1 MVRVS
6 RLELRLRLPIVW
18 LVLLVLAAVLLP
30 GRIWNTMLIGL
41 GGLFLVAYI
50 WARQLAKGLRGRRQL
65 RFGWVAVGDRLSEQ
79 FEVHNSSWL
88 PALWVEV
95 LDESNVPGY
104 QAAVVRSL
112 EAAGYDHWRQ
122 SAVCVRR
129 GQFHLGPWA
138 LRTADPFGIFRV
150 TVSYP
155 AQTEIIIHPPVRAH
169 LPIPLPS
176 GQSSGRARA
185 HERSWQATI
194 NAAGVRGYHPH
205 DPFTWIH
212 WPTTA
217 RRNELHV
224 RQFDLDTAGDIWLAL
239 DLQGAVQ
246 LGISP
251 ENTEEQAVLLAA
263 SLSAQALQQSRAVG
277 LAAYGREPQVIPPGR
292 GQGQQWK
299 MLRALALAQANGEN
313 NLSAA
318 LRDLARTAQRGAA
331 ALIITPNGEADWLPD
346 LLHLARVGIR
356 SSVVLLDRPSFGG
369 EGNSEKLR
377 QAINQL
383 GFTAYVVKKG
393 DVALP
398 AGEEERRGFWEFKV
412 LATGKVVTVRSPMQ
426 GK

>member
-1 MVRVS
+1 M
-6 RLELRLRLPIVW
+6 RLPILW
-18 LVLLVLAAVLLP
+18 LVLLLLAAVLLP

-41 GGLFLVAYI
+41 GGLFLVAYV
-50 WARQLAKGLRGRRQL
+50 WARQLARGLSGRRQL

-79 FEVHNSSWL
+79 FEIYNTSWL

-104 QAAVVRSL
+104 QAAVVRSVG
-112 EAAGYDHWRQ
+112 AAGHDHWRQ

-138 LRTADPFGIFRV
+138 LRAADPFGIFRV
-150 TVSYP
+150 TVAYP
-155 AQTEIIIHPPVRAH
+155 QQTEIIIHPPVRAH
-169 LPIPLPS
+169 LPILLPS
-176 GQSSGRARA
+176 GQSSGRARSR
-185 HERSWQATI
+185 ERSWQATI

-239 DLQGAVQ
+239 DLQAAAQ
-246 LGISP
+246 LGVSP

-263 SLSAQALQQSRAVG
+263 SLCAQALQQSRAVG
-277 LAAYGREPQVIPPGR
+277 LAAYGRQPQVIPPGR

-299 MLRALALAQANGEN
+299 LLRALALAQADGEN

-331 ALIITPNGEADWLPD
+331 ALIITPSGSADWLPD
-346 LLHLARVGIR
+346 LLHLAQTGIR

-369 EGNSEKLR
+369 EGNSERLR
-377 QAINQL
+377 QAIIQL
-383 GFTAYVVKKG
+383 GFTAYVVQKG
-393 DVALP
+393 DLAIP
-398 AGEEERRGFWEFKV
+398 AEEEERRGFWEFKV
-412 LATGKVVTVRSPMQ
+412 LATGKVVTVRNPTQ
-426 GK
+426 ERTR